1 VLGKGAG
8 LGSGVLIG
16 RMSIVYSKFF
26 EDGEEEAMERIKEV
40 LLLVST
46 AVMVSAGAVA
56 ASNPVQLAQAVTK
69 FDGTWDAVMTSNE
82 DPCPTRFDYVVTVKN
97 GELSGVISGKLNDY
111 DLEGKVL
118 ADGTLDDGEASYYE
132 RRMELE
138 GKFSD
143 TVAKGTFYTFGVT
156 TDCGG
161 KFTFTRRK

>member
-1 VLGKGAG
+1 MKRLKP
-8 LGSGVLIG
+8 LPI
-16 RMSIVYSKFF
+16 
-26 EDGEEEAMERIKEV
+26 
-40 LLLVST
+40 LVF
-46 AVMVSAGAVA
+46 AAALVSAGSVA
-56 ASNPVQLAQAVTK
+56 ANDTVQLAQAVTK
-69 FDGTWDAVMTSNE
+69 FDGTWDAVMTSTE
-82 DPCPTRFDYVVTVKN
+82 DPCPPRFDYVVTVKN

-118 ADGTLDDGEASYYE
+118 ADGTLDDGEASHYE
-132 RRMELE
+132 RRMELK